1 MANYL
6 HRCLALHAE
15 VSKARYRKVQRLD
28 LVEQRVQRVLAKGGE
43 LWDVILA
50 IHGHSDFDA
59 DMFGPPPQ
67 GDLERALKGQYWY
80 GGWQK
85 FPKHEIA
92 GKLFAAYRQIEP
104 VSMVL
109 RFAMP
114 DHYGI
119 FSSPVASLLG
129 VRPRRSQVATYSTY
143 LSSLQK
149 LREARRFERVADVEM
164 ALWVLQLGVLDRL
177 LEGERRDA
185 LERAY
190 KRDSALWQ
198 IQASN
203 LTALL
208 FSERSRIQL
217 AEALLTTDER
227 IAGQIAGIEFE
238 QLTRQWTGVDAYISL
253 EEAINCAPGAMRGYL
268 HQARR
273 ARNRAI
279 HPRAVRS
286 RRTDRTRDVRL
297 LIEAAKRVRDL
308 LQGPRCR

>member
-6 HRCLALHAE
+6 HRCLVLHAE
-15 VSKARYRKVQRLD
+15 VSKARYGKVQRLD
-28 LVEQRVQRVLAKGGE
+28 LVERKVEQVLAGGGE

-59 DMFGPPPQ
+59 DLFGPLPK
-67 GDLERALKGQYWY
+67 GDLERALKGRYWY

-85 FPKHEIA
+85 FPKNEII
-92 GKLFAAYRQIEP
+92 KNLFAAYRQIEP

-119 FSSPVASLLG
+119 YSSPVASLLG
-129 VRPRRSQVATYSTY
+129 IRAHRRQTATYEAY
-143 LSSLQK
+143 LKS
-149 LREARRFERVADVEM
+149 LRELCKPRSFSRIADMEM
-164 ALWVLQLGVLDRL
+164 ALWTLQVGVLDRL
-177 LEGERRDA
+177 LEGADRDA
-185 LERAY
+185 LAKSY
-190 KRDSALWQ
+190 KRDSALRQ
-198 IQASN
+198 MQARN
-203 LTALL
+203 LTAQL
-208 FSERSRIQL
+208 FRERPRLEL

-238 QLTRQWTGVDAYISL
+238 QLTRQWTGVDADVSL
-253 EEAINCAPGAMRGYL
+253 EEAINCAPGARRGYL
-268 HQARR
+268 HRARR
-273 ARNRAI
+273 IRNQAI

-297 LIEAAKRVRDL
+297 LIEAAKWVRGQL
-308 LQGPRCR
+308 PAGRRR

>member
-15 VSKARYRKVQRLD
+15 VSKARYGKVQRLD
-28 LVEQRVQRVLAKGGE
+28 LVERKVEQVLAGGGE

-59 DMFGPPPQ
+59 DMFGPLPK
-67 GDLERALKGQYWY
+67 GDLERALKGRYWY

-85 FPKHEIA
+85 FPNEII
-92 GKLFAAYRQIEP
+92 KNLFAAYRQIEP

-119 FSSPVASLLG
+119 YSSPVASLLG
-129 VRPRRSQVATYSTY
+129 IRAHRRQTDTYEAY
-143 LSSLQK
+143 LKS
-149 LREARRFERVADVEM
+149 LRELCKPRSFNRIADMEM
-164 ALWVLQLGVLDRL
+164 ALWALQVGVL
-177 LEGERRDA
+177 EGADRDA
-185 LERAY
+185 LAKSY
-190 KRDSALWQ
+190 KRDSALRQ
-198 IQASN
+198 MQARN
-203 LTALL
+203 LTVQL
-208 FSERSRIQL
+208 FRERPRLEL

-253 EEAINCAPGAMRGYL
+253 EEAINCAPGSMRGYL
-268 HQARR
+268 HRARR

-279 HPRAVRS
+279 HPRAVRGQ
-286 RRTDRTRDVRL
+286 RADLKPDVRL

-308 LQGPRCR
+308 LQGRRRR

>member
-15 VSKARYRKVQRLD
+15 VSKARYGKVQRLD
-28 LVEQRVQRVLAKGGE
+28 LVERKVEQVLAGGGE

-59 DMFGPPPQ
+59 DMFGPLPQ
-67 GDLERALKGQYWY
+67 GDLERALKGRYWY

-129 VRPRRSQVATYSTY
+129 VRAHRRQTATYEAY
-143 LSSLQK
+143 LKS
-149 LREARRFERVADVEM
+149 LRELCKPRSFSRIADMEM
-164 ALWVLQLGVLDRL
+164 ALWTLQVGVLDRPPL
-177 LEGERRDA
+177 GGERRDA

-238 QLTRQWTGVDAYISL
+238 QLTRQWTGVDADVSL
-253 EEAINCAPGAMRGYL
+253 EEAINCAPGARRGTCIG
-268 HQARR
+268 R
-273 ARNRAI
+273 
-279 HPRAVRS
+279 
-286 RRTDRTRDVRL
+286 
-297 LIEAAKRVRDL
+297 
-308 LQGPRCR
+308 GG

>member
-15 VSKARYRKVQRLD
+15 VSKARYGKVQRLD
-28 LVEQRVQRVLAKGGE
+28 LVERKVEQVLAGGGE

-59 DMFGPPPQ
+59 DMFGPLPQ
-67 GDLERALKGQYWY
+67 GDLERALKGRYWY

-129 VRPRRSQVATYSTY
+129 VRAHRRQTATYEAY
-143 LSSLQK
+143 LKS
-149 LREARRFERVADVEM
+149 LRELCKPRSFSRIADMEM
-164 ALWVLQLGVLDRL
+164 ALWALQVGVLDRL
-177 LEGERRDA
+177 LGGERRDA

-203 LTALL
+203 LTARL

-217 AEALLTTDER
+217 AEALLTTDVPL
-227 IAGQIAGIEFE
+227 AGQIVGVEFE
-238 QLTRQWTGVDAYISL
+238 QLVGQWIGIGEGISL
-253 EEAINCAPGAMRGYL
+253 NEAINRAPYAMRACL
-268 HQARR
+268 HRARE

-279 HPRAVRS
+279 HNPRGL
-286 RRTDRTRDVRL
+286 TEDDVRL
-297 LIEAAKRVRDL
+297 VIKAAKRVRDL
-308 LQGPRCR
+308 QGRRRR